1 MRRALQGSFPSKTLR
16 PSASQYVTILPSASL
31 SLCRNTPSLFFD
43 KHMRKHMPHGH
54 VGSSHGAAFLL
65 CLRLEVRHTSTNPWT
80 AEQERISVVSVESF
94 DRHISKDH
102 CWACTMQIQSSMFL
116 SFGTN
121 PGQRTMVWK
130 VLFSGFDLGTQIES
144 RFVPGERLF
153 VCQALLEKRQESDRY
168 VVNVG
173 ERPCFDRER

>member
-1 MRRALQGSFPSKTLR
+1 
-16 PSASQYVTILPSASL
+16 
-31 SLCRNTPSLFFD
+31 
-43 KHMRKHMPHGH
+43 
-54 VGSSHGAAFLL
+54 
-65 CLRLEVRHTSTNPWT
+65 
-80 AEQERISVVSVESF
+80 
-94 DRHISKDH
+94 
-102 CWACTMQIQSSMFL
+102 MFL